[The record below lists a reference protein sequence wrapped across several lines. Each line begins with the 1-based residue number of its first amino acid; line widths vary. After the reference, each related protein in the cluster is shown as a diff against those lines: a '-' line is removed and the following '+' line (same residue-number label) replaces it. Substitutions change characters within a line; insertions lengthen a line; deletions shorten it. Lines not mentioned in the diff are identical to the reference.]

1 MGLVGTKQLSNK
13 MKKFFFVTCL
23 LLGSVAT
30 FAQRDLGYRGF
41 VDLGGGIGI
50 TPGSRFMVGLSTV
63 HGYQAAPFLFFGV
76 GIAANDIAWKSKWRY
91 GETKND
97 GIVAPVF
104 GDIRLDMGAGKFSP
118 FVDLRGGYDFIC
130 GNGIYLN
137 PSIGIHYAKSDNFGF
152 NLSVGYDHQGTKDNF
167 YWDGKEKKSLGYISM
182 KFGIDF

>member
-97 GIVAPVF
+97 GIV
-104 GDIRLDMGAGKFSP
+104 
-118 FVDLRGGYDFIC
+118 
-130 GNGIYLN
+130 YLN

-152 NLSVGYDHQGTKDNF
+152 NLSVGYDHQGTKNDF